1 MSDGRGGDEEAKK
14 RSNETGLTNDAE
26 SPKNEIP
33 RLVFA
38 QSPAIVYFS
47 FKGVFQDSAHK
58 KRRKRIKKKGR

>member
-1 MSDGRGGDEEAKK
+1 MSEGRGGRDSAKK
-14 RSNETGLTNDAE
+14 RSNETGFNDAE

-38 QSPAIVYFS
+38 QSPAVVYFS

-58 KRRKRIKKKGR
+58 KRRKGIKKKGR